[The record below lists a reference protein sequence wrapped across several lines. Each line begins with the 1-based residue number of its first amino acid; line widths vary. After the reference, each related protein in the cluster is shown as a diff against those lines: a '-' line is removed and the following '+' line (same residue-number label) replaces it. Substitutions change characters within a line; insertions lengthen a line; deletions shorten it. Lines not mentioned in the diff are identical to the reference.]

1 MVVDLPQ
8 PLEPRKPKISPRS
21 IDRRDV
27 VDRGEAAEAARQAL
41 GIDGDF
47 RFAGRTRRDGQL
59 RMPHAFFLRQQGD
72 EAFLQIFG
80 ACPLHQLRR
89 RSCRQHPSGVH
100 RDDPVP
106 LLRFVHV
113 GGGNDDA
120 HAGAAC
126 ANIVNERPELPPGE
140 RIDAGGGLIENEK
153 IRFVD
158 QRAAEPHL
166 LFHSAR
172 ELAGGTFGKRA
183 KSGGIEQFFNA
194 DRTLRGG

>member
-1 MVVDLPQ
+1 MKHFSKSFVPV
-8 PLEPRKPKISPRS
+8 RS
-21 IDRRDV
+21 INS
-27 VDRGEAAEAARQAL
+27 
-41 GIDGDF
+41 
-47 RFAGRTRRDGQL
+47 AGVPVASTR
-59 RMPHAFFLRQQGD
+59 P
-72 EAFLQIFG
+72 
-80 ACPLHQLRR
+80 
-89 RSCRQHPSGVH
+89 GVH

-113 GGGNDDA
+113 SGGNDNT
-120 HAGAAC
+120 HTGAAC
-126 ANIVNERPELPPGE
+126 TNIVNERPKLPPGE

-183 KSGGIEQFFNA
+183 KSGGIEQFLNF
-194 DRTLRGG
+194 DRTLLGR